1 MQAYFSLNG
10 ISTSQLFSLSSFSHS
25 HRSFLT
31 NIIKNQEPQS
41 YSQPMKSIE
50 WRDAMEKEI
59 QALESNN
66 TWSLSSLLEG
76 KSPIGCKW
84 VCKIKYRS
92 NGSIER
98 FEARLVAKGYT
109 QVEGIDFH
117 DTFAPI
123 AKLVTVRLLLSI
135 AAIKNWSLDQLDVNN
150 AFLQGDLNEEVYM
163 KLPLG
168 FSRKGETHVC
178 KLNKSIYGLKQASRR
193 WFSKFSTT
201 ITRHGFQ

>member
-1 MQAYFSLNG
+1 M
-10 ISTSQLFSLSSFSHS
+10 
-25 HRSFLT
+25 
-31 NIIKNQEPQS
+31 
-41 YSQPMKSIE
+41 
-50 WRDAMEKEI
+50 
-59 QALESNN
+59 
-66 TWSLSSLLEG
+66 
-76 KSPIGCKW
+76 

-98 FEARLVAKGYT
+98 FKARLVAKGYT

-168 FSRKGETHVC
+168 FSRKGETHVY
-178 KLNKSIYGLKQASRR
+178 KLNKSIYGLKQASRQ